1 VAEHPLTGDGT
12 FDPAPPPLP
21 ADPLGGLV
29 TGSDMP
35 YQRWDEIPMVSGP
48 PAMPDVDEAVVAAL
62 AEGPS
67 GRPVPVSHPEPVRHQ
82 LPPLRQ
88 WPGAAAMARKLR
100 VTKDRP
106 SPEKPVSARTG
117 MSVVIVI
124 VLVTV
129 VLLYYVIS
137 SLADTFGKLF

>member
-1 VAEHPLTGDGT
+1 LTGDGT
-12 FDPAPPPLP
+12 FDPAPPPLL

-29 TGSDMP
+29 TGSSSP
-35 YQRWDEIPMVSGP
+35 YQRWDEIPVVSHDVV
-48 PAMPDVDEAVVAAL
+48 MPDVDEAFVAAL
-62 AEGPS
+62 AEEPS
-67 GRPVPVSHPEPVRHQ
+67 ARPAPQYPAPVRQQ

-100 VTKDRP
+100 ATKDRP
-106 SPEKPVSARTG
+106 VPEKPVSARTG

>member
-1 VAEHPLTGDGT
+1 VAKDPLTGDGT
-12 FDPAPPPLP
+12 FDPAPPPLL

-29 TGSDMP
+29 TGWSTP
-35 YQRWDEIPMVSGP
+35 YQRWDEIPVVVVP
-48 PAMPDVDEAVVAAL
+48 VMPDVDEAMIAAL
-62 AEGPS
+62 AEEPAA
-67 GRPVPVSHPEPVRHQ
+67 RPAPTPHPAPVRHQ

-88 WPGAAAMARKLR
+88 WPGAAAMAQKLR
-100 VTKDRP
+100 ATKDRP
-106 SPEKPVSARTG
+106 PLEKPASTRTG

-137 SLADTFGKLF
+137 SLADTFGKFF

>member
-1 VAEHPLTGDGT
+1 MSEHPLTGDGT
-12 FDPAPPPLP
+12 FDPAPPPLL

-29 TGSDMP
+29 TGSSLP
-35 YQRWDEIPMVSGP
+35 YQRWDEIPVVVA

-62 AEGPS
+62 AEEPS
-67 GRPVPVSHPEPVRHQ
+67 GRPAPVPPPAPVRQQ

-88 WPGAAAMARKLR
+88 WPGAAAMARRLR
-100 VTKDRP
+100 PAKDRP

-129 VLLYYVIS
+129 VLLYYVVS